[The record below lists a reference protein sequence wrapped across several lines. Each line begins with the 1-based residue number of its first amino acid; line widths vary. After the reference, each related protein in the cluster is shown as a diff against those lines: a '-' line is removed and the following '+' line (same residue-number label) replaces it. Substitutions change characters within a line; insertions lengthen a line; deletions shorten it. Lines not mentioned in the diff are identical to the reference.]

1 MKKTILALSIGL
13 LSACSQIPE
22 NAIVLSVGDDTAV
35 FEENSQGLLVAE
47 QRLEKG
53 SYTFTIADSKQSC
66 GSSFA
71 LTEED
76 RIKFNRPLK
85 MDNCATDAQM
95 PLRIFKANTYQLR
108 SIQPPTS

>member
-47 QRLEKG
+47 QKLEKG
-53 SYTFTIADSKQSC
+53 SYTFTIADSNQSC
-66 GSSFA
+66 GLGAQWRNPGRADIDQTSGHHA
-71 LTEED
+71 QGPP
-76 RIKFNRPLK
+76 R
-85 MDNCATDAQM
+85 CA
-95 PLRIFKANTYQLR
+95 RR
-108 SIQPPTS
+108 SVGGGA

>member
-35 FEENSQGLLVAE
+35 FEQNSNGLLVAE
-47 QRLEKG
+47 QKLEKG
-53 SYTFTIADSKQSC
+53 SYTFTIADSNQTC

-71 LTEED
+71 LAEED

-85 MDNCATDAQM
+85 MDNCATDAKM
-95 PLRIFKANTYQLR
+95 PLRIFKALSGGQ
-108 SIQPPTS
+108 